1 MLDRATGPAYA
12 RARGVMD
19 ETTTL
24 VVVGALVVLVCAA
37 RLLLA
42 MLGGGRG
49 TAETPPSSF
58 RRLHRVGR
66 RAGASGAGAQT
77 RRSTP
82 AGIGRVGRLADDEVR
97 RVLDDLKAK
106 TPPRR
111 G

>member
-1 MLDRATGPAYA
+1 ME
-12 RARGVMD
+12 

-24 VVVGALVVLVCAA
+24 AVVGVLVVLVCAG

-42 MLGGGRG
+42 MLAGGRG
-49 TAETPPSSF
+49 AGETPRASF
-58 RRLHRVGR
+58 RRVGR
-66 RAGASGAGAQT
+66 PAGASAPGGQT
-77 RRSTP
+77 RRSTLP
-82 AGIGRVGRLADDEVR
+82 GIGTVGRLADDEVR

>member
-1 MLDRATGPAYA
+1 ME
-12 RARGVMD
+12 

-24 VVVGALVVLVCAA
+24 AVVGVLVAFICAG

-42 MLGGGRG
+42 MLGGGHG
-49 TAETPPSSF
+49 AGETPGARFHRF
-58 RRLHRVGR
+58 RRVGR
-66 RAGASGAGAQT
+66 RAGASAPGGQT
-77 RRSTP
+77 RRSTLP
-82 AGIGRVGRLADDEVR
+82 GIGTVGRLADDEVR